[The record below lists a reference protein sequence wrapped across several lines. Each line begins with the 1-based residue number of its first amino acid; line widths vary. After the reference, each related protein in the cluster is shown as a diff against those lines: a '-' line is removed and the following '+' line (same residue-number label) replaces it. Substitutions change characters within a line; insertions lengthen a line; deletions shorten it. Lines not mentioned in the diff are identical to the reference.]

1 MEQWTVAQTAKNI
14 REGRVSAREVADFYF
29 KRAEKF
35 NSRLNA
41 FITLN
46 ENLLDEADGAPDGP
60 LKGVPLGIKDMF
72 CTEGLRTTAASR
84 MLENFIPPY
93 SATVVERLKKAGAL
107 VLGKC
112 NHDEFAM
119 GSTGDTSFF
128 GVSKNPWNTEHT
140 AGGSSGGSASAVA
153 GRLCPGAFGTDTGG
167 SVRQPAH
174 FCHLVGVK
182 PSYGR
187 VSRYGMIAYGS
198 SLDQAG
204 TLTRTVEDG
213 ALLLDAVVGP
223 DPKDSTTADI
233 PPPFFHRN
241 LDSRIK
247 SLTVGFFPWEEFLK
261 EGPLRPSALKA
272 VQTALNILRDRGCRL
287 KECRWPLFGDSLS
300 AYYLISTS
308 EASGNLARYDGV
320 RYGFRSSDSP
330 ADLKEFYGLN
340 RGQGFGSEVKQRIL
354 MGTFCLSSGYYNA
367 YYQKAAKARSLI
379 KKGFEGI
386 FKECDVVLCPV
397 SSTAAFPIRQK
408 EKPLKTYLN
417 DIFTVSANLAGIPA
431 LSLPVH
437 FTKKEE
443 EFLPNGSKELSQA
456 EKQNK
461 NPSSIKEYKRGLLP
475 AGVQLMGPAFGEQKL
490 LNTALALEEDLNVCG
505 QRPDD
510 F

>member
-1 MEQWTVAQTAKNI
+1 
-14 REGRVSAREVADFYF
+14 
-29 KRAEKF
+29 
-35 NSRLNA
+35 
-41 FITLN
+41 
-46 ENLLDEADGAPDGP
+46 
-60 LKGVPLGIKDMF
+60 
-72 CTEGLRTTAASR
+72 
-84 MLENFIPPY
+84 
-93 SATVVERLKKAGAL
+93 
-107 VLGKC
+107 
-112 NHDEFAM
+112 M

-128 GVSKNPWNTEHT
+128 GVSKNPWDTEHT

-204 TLTRTVEDG
+204 TLTRTVEDS
-213 ALLLDAVVGP
+213 ALLLDAVSGP
-223 DPKDSTTADI
+223 DPKDSTTADL
-233 PPPFFHRN
+233 PPPFFHKN
-241 LDSRIK
+241 LNSRIK
-247 SLTVGFFPWEEFLK
+247 SMTVGFFPWEELLK
-261 EGPLRPSALKA
+261 GGDLRPSALKS
-272 VQTALNILRDRGCRL
+272 VQIALSALRERGCRL
-287 KECRWPLFGDSLS
+287 KECRWPLLGDSLS

-354 MGTFCLSSGYYNA
+354 MGTFCLSSGYYKA

-379 KKGFEGI
+379 KKGFEDI
-386 FKECDVVLCPV
+386 FKECDIVLCPTAA
-397 SSTAAFPIRQK
+397 TAAFPLRQK

-437 FTKKEE
+437 FAKKEG
-443 EFLPNGSKELSQA
+443 EFLPDGAKGPLKAVEEPESLSA
-456 EKQNK
+456 NSARSE
-461 NPSSIKEYKRGLLP
+461 NPSTRSEGLERSENPSIKPERSKRPARLEKSESPLSSFREYKQGLLP

-490 LNTALALEEDLNVCG
+490 LNAALALEEDLNVCG